1 MLSRFLAGLIVAFWL
16 VMTALLIRLEI
27 HPDQSRVL
35 DVPVSHVLRLVFD
48 HDQQS
53 LLSVKENDLPVGIV
67 SFRPNTATDGSHS
80 LDCTGNLTLHLPMT
94 DRQRISWNATVDM
107 DRKLATREFKLD
119 LAIRE
124 PAYRIALSSKT
135 EERAI
140 HYEVQES
147 GKVLSSGTFSLDGS
161 DTATMLQQMGIGAD
175 LLRNAQANF
184 VSPTATARQSERRIK
199 GEKIEVYQI
208 TVRQGETTVADI
220 FITQLGQ
227 VLMVN
232 TPFGYHLATEG
243 L

>member
-1 MLSRFLAGLIVAFWL
+1 MLARLSAGLIIGFWL

-35 DVPVSHVLRLVFD
+35 DVPVSHVLRLIFD

-53 LLSVKENDLPVGIV
+53 LLSVKENDLPVGVV
-67 SFRPNTATDGSHS
+67 SLRPSTASDGSHS

-94 DRQRISWNATVDM
+94 DRQRLSWNATVDM

-124 PAYRIALSSKT
+124 PAYRIAISGKT

-161 DTATMLQQMGIGAD
+161 DTAAMLQQMGISAD

-184 VSPTATARQSERRIK
+184 ASPTVVAKQTELLIK
-199 GEKIEVYQI
+199 GETIEVYQI
-208 TVRQGETTVADI
+208 TVRQGGTAVADLY
-220 FITQLGQ
+220 ITQLGQ